1 MDRAR
6 ERPWRTDEGK
16 KEERK
21 EGRKD
26 GHRRPFCSPRT
37 RATRV
42 HGRSS
47 GDRRRGGRGEIEHE
61 ERGGIW
67 RTTLQREGLAL
78 LPTQQANAEAN
89 AADGIRLRTE
99 GRWKSEREAEAA
111 ATAIPNRIRP
121 TSLPSFSLTNN
132 KDDASS
138 SRRLRLDRACR
149 KEKRGK
155 KKRRQFE
162 TMMGRTNERL
172 AGCSTCPLSALSLS
186 HSVSDGL
193 SKSREEREEKQLYS
207 QSLSL
212 LPSSSPF
219 LVRHRLEK
227 SLLRLHTN
235 EHHMAEDEGRR

>member
-1 MDRAR
+1 MDIGGLFVPRAHAPLVYMDGQVETGGAEGGERWSTKR
-6 ERPWRTDEGK
+6 E
-16 KEERK
+16 
-21 EGRKD
+21 
-26 GHRRPFCSPRT
+26 
-37 RATRV
+37 
-42 HGRSS
+42 
-47 GDRRRGGRGEIEHE
+47 
-61 ERGGIW
+61 GGIW

-193 SKSREEREEKQLYS
+193 SKSREEREERQLYFR
-207 QSLSL
+207 SLSPPIVVA
-212 LPSSSPF
+212 LPRSPSIGKVSASSAHERTPYG
-219 LVRHRLEK
+219 
-227 SLLRLHTN
+227 
-235 EHHMAEDEGRR
+235 GR